1 MNEITSLTNN
11 KVKELVKL
19 KNNNKD
25 QDIFLVESEHL
36 VSEALS
42 LNLVTEIITTED
54 IVIDNITTIKVTKEI
69 MKKIS
74 NLDNPSKIMAV
85 VKKSKPRNILGN
97 VIILDKL
104 QDPGNLGTIIRSA
117 IAFNI
122 DTIILSNN
130 SVDIYNPKVIQASQ
144 GMIFKINIIKDD
156 IIDQINKLKNNDYK
170 IIGTKLTDAVPI
182 QEVKKLDKFGF
193 VIGNEG
199 QGISKEVMD
208 ICDDYIYIKMNDKCE
223 SLNAGVAAS
232 IIMYELTKE

>member
-11 KVKELVKL
+11 YVKELVKL
-19 KNNNKD
+19 KNNKD
-25 QDIFLVESEHL
+25 KEVFLVENEHL
-36 VSEALS
+36 VNEALN
-42 LNLVTEIITTED
+42 LNLVKEIITTE
-54 IVIDNITTIKVTKEI
+54 NIQINNIKTTKVTKEI

-74 NLDNPSKIMAV
+74 NLENPQNIIAV
-85 VKKSKPRNILGN
+85 VKKTNPREILGN

-122 DTIILSNN
+122 DTLVLGDGCVDVYN
-130 SVDIYNPKVIQASQ
+130 SKVIQASQ
-144 GMIFKINIIKDD
+144 GMIFKINIIKDNLNN
-156 IIDQINKLKNNDYK
+156 IIPDLKNKDYK
-170 IIGTKLTDAVPI
+170 IIGTKLIDGVEI
-182 QEVKKLDKFGF
+182 SNVKKLNKFAF

-199 QGISKEVMD
+199 QGISKEVLNQ
-208 ICDDYIYIKMNDKCE
+208 CDDYVYIKMNEQCE